1 MDMTSSPGRR
11 RQRRRSV
18 RPWLAIGTVVCLGLA
33 ACSSDD
39 STDAGDSS
47 GTPEDTS
54 GGDAGGD
61 TGTGGDLADQ
71 VAAAEAEV
79 ARLTEE
85 LDSATAAADAAAA
98 AADEAAA
105 AKEELSTQLAAE
117 TERADEAEGTL
128 EGIASIF
135 PVTIDSSLDNSV
147 IAGTWN
153 IRYEEV
159 YCDTYAFCG
168 TIPRVGQATI
178 ATTPERFLRLDIPGI
193 LSAGLFSVSGSL
205 YGITDSTQL
214 VAPCENGPRIARL
227 TVTLYADGV
236 TLTVDGTRTVQE
248 MAASITVASPN
259 EDGCPGGLVFY
270 GAQLTRAG

>member
-1 MDMTSSPGRR
+1 M
-11 RQRRRSV
+11 
-18 RPWLAIGTVVCLGLA
+18 CLGLA

-39 STDAGDSS
+39 SNGADDSS

-54 GGDAGGD
+54 GGDAGS
-61 TGTGGDLADQ
+61 GGDLADQ

-85 LDSATAAADAAAA
+85 LDSTTAEAAAAADAAAA

-105 AKEELSTQLAAE
+105 ANEELSTQLAAE

-128 EGIASIF
+128 EGIASLF

-153 IRYEEV
+153 IRYDEV
-159 YCDTYAFCG
+159 YCDTFAFCG
-168 TIPRVGQATI
+168 TTPRVGQATI
-178 ATTPERFLRLDIPGI
+178 ATTPEQFLRLDIPGI

-236 TLTVDGTRTVQE
+236 TLAVDGTRTVRE

>member
-11 RQRRRSV
+11 RQRRSAI
-18 RPWLAIGTVVCLGLA
+18 RPWLAIGAVVCLGLA

-39 STDAGDSS
+39 SNDAGDSS

-61 TGTGGDLADQ
+61 TGGDLADQ

-85 LDSATAAADAAAA
+85 LDSATAAADAAAV

-105 AKEELSTQLAAE
+105 ANEELSTQLAAE

-147 IAGTWN
+147 IAGNWN

-168 TIPRVGQATI
+168 TTPRVGQATI

-236 TLTVDGTRTVQE
+236 TLAVDGTRTVQE